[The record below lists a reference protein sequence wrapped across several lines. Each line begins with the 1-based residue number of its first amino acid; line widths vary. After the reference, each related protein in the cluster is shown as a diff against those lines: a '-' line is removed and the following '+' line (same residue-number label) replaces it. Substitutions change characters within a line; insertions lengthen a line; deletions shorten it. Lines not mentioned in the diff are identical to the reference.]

1 MPQTD
6 YHRIERAI
14 VFLEENWRRQPSL
27 DEVARSVHLS
37 EFHFQ
42 RLFRRWAGI
51 SPKRFLQYLTVEHAK
66 RRLRESA
73 PLLETAYDTGLSSL
87 GRLHDLFVTLEAVT
101 PGDFRRR
108 GAGLAIAWGLHAS
121 PFGTALVAVTA
132 RGVCALSFAS
142 EHEDAAAMVAALRER
157 WPLAT
162 IAEDERRTAPVARRI
177 FDRAEGEGEPV
188 RLHVEGTNFQ
198 VRVWE
203 ALLRVP
209 FGALTSYEALAAHAG
224 HPEATRAVA
233 SAVAR
238 NPVGYL
244 IPCHRV
250 IRKLGVMGGYRWGP
264 TRKKA
269 ILAWE
274 AARMEDELGLL
285 VEDELTALSLALE
298 ELSDPPAG
306 PRSLASGIGWA
317 GSGN

>member
-1 MPQTD
+1 MPHSD
-6 YHRIERAI
+6 YDRIERAI

-51 SPKRFLQYLTVEHAK
+51 SPKRFLQYLTIEHAK
-66 RRLRESA
+66 RRLEDSA

-101 PGDFRRR
+101 PGEFRRQ
-108 GAGLAIAWGLHAS
+108 GAGLHIACGLHAT
-121 PFGTALVAVTA
+121 PFGTALVAVTE

-142 EHEDAAAMVAALRER
+142 EDEDAAAMVAGLRER
-157 WPLAT
+157 WPLAA
-162 IAEDERRTAPVARRI
+162 IAEDERRTAPTAKRI
-177 FDRAEGEGEPV
+177 FDRAEDDGEPV

-224 HPEATRAVA
+224 RPAATRAVA

-264 TRKKA
+264 ARKKA

-274 AARMEDELGLL
+274 AAR
-285 VEDELTALSLALE
+285 VEDELELLVDNELAAMSHALE
-298 ELSDPPAG
+298 ELSGAPAG
-306 PRSLASGIGWA
+306 PRSPGVGWT
-317 GSGN
+317 GSGA